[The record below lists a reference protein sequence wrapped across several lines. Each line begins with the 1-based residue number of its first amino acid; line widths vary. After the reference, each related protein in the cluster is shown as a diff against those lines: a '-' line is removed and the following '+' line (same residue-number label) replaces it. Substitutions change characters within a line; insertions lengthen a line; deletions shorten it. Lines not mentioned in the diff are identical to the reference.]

1 MSAEIRQGDSWSYS
15 GKASVVDPDG
25 SSISL
30 AGWSVKS
37 QLFTHKGEL
46 VDEFEVG
53 WINED
58 DGLFFH
64 KADASKTAKWPE
76 GGLVFNI
83 KFTSPTGESESTDP
97 VYIAVTKAMTK

>member
-25 SSISL
+25 NSVSL
-30 AGWSVKS
+30 AGWDIKS
-37 QLFTHKGEL
+37 QVFTHKGEL
-46 VDEFEVG
+46 VDDFECG

-58 DGLFFH
+58 EGLFYH
-64 KADASKTAKWPE
+64 KADTNKTAKWPT

-83 KFTSPTGESESTDP
+83 KFTSPTGESESTSP
-97 VYIAVTKAMTK
+97 VSIAVTKAMTK